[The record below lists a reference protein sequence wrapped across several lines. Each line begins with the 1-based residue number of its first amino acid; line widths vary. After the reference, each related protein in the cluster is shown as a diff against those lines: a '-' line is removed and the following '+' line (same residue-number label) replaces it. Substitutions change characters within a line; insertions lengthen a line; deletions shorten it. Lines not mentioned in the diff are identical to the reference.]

1 MQRKVYPVSAVNRY
15 VKQLLQQDMI
25 LSGLWVSGEL
35 SNFKRH
41 SSGHL
46 YFTLKDREGSIAAVM
61 FASDARSLNFRP
73 QDGQQ
78 VQVQGYISLYEKTG
92 QYQLYVRK
100 MEPQGSGQLY
110 QAFEALKQKLQA
122 QGLFDEQRKKTI
134 PAYPRKIGIVTSP
147 TGAAVRDMIQIARRR
162 YPGVQLVLYPAL
174 VQGIDAALTIVK
186 GIQTLDRMSEVDV
199 IIVGRGGGSI
209 EDLWPFNEEMVAMA
223 IAEAQTPIVSAV
235 GHETDFTIA
244 DFVSDLRAPTP
255 SAAAELTVPD
265 VRSTL
270 GQMDML
276 EQRRYRALQR
286 KQMVYRQQLA
296 LLWQKVQAG
305 DPRRKL
311 DELRQLLD
319 MQEQRQ
325 LHLWKQCMQ
334 QRQYKLEH
342 LSSALE
348 LLSPQHQLD
357 KGYAMVM
364 DGEGRVVSAVEQVKK
379 GQALNIRLKDGK
391 IAATVDT
398 IQKTRKQRRKQID
411 E

>member
-1 MQRKVYPVSAVNRY
+1 MQRKVYPVSVVNRY

-25 LSGLWVSGEL
+25 LSGLWVSGEI

-46 YFTLKDREGSIAAVM
+46 YFTLKDREGSVAAVM
-61 FASDARSLNFRP
+61 FAGDARSLAFRP

-100 MEPQGSGQLY
+100 MEQQGSGQLY

-122 QGLFDEQRKKTI
+122 QGLFDMDRKKPI
-134 PAYPRKIGIVTSP
+134 PVYPRKIGIVTSP

-162 YPGVQLVLYPAL
+162 HPGVQLVLYPAL
-174 VQGIDAALTIVK
+174 VQGMEAAPTIVK
-186 GIQTLDRMSEVDV
+186 GIRKLDRMPEVDV

-223 IAEAQTPIVSAV
+223 IAQAQTPIVSAV

-265 VRSTL
+265 VRSVL
-270 GQMDML
+270 GQMDGL
-276 EQRRYRALQR
+276 EQRRYRAIQR
-286 KQMVYRQQLA
+286 KQLTYRQQLA

-311 DELRQLLD
+311 DELRQQLD

-325 LHLWKQCMQ
+325 LHLWKQCLQ
-334 QRQYKLEH
+334 QRQYRLEH
-342 LSSALE
+342 LSSSLE

-364 DGEGRVVSAVEQVKK
+364 DEKGRIVSAVEQVAK
-379 GQALNIRLKDGK
+379 GQALRIQMKDGK
-391 IAATVDT
+391 IAATVEAV
-398 IQKTRKQRRKQID
+398 QKTRQQRRKKIN

>member
-25 LSGLWVSGEL
+25 LSGLWVSGEI

-46 YFTLKDREGSIAAVM
+46 YFTLKDREGSVAAVM
-61 FASDARSLNFRP
+61 FAGDARSLAFRP

-100 MEPQGSGQLY
+100 MEKQGSGQLY

-122 QGLFDEQRKKTI
+122 QGLFDMERKKPI
-134 PAYPRKIGIVTSP
+134 PVYPRKIGIVTSP

-162 YPGVQLVLYPAL
+162 HPGVQLVLYPAL
-174 VQGIDAALTIVK
+174 VQGMEAAPTIVK
-186 GIQTLDRMSEVDV
+186 GIRKLDRMPEVDV

-223 IAEAQTPIVSAV
+223 IAQAQTPIVSAV

-265 VRSTL
+265 VRSIL
-270 GQMDML
+270 GQMDGL
-276 EQRRYRALQR
+276 EQRRYRAIQR
-286 KQMVYRQQLA
+286 KQLTYRQQLA

-311 DELRQLLD
+311 DELRQQLD

-325 LHLWKQCMQ
+325 QHLWKQCLQ
-334 QRQYKLEH
+334 QRQYRLEH
-342 LSSALE
+342 LSSSLE

-364 DGEGRVVSAVEQVKK
+364 DEEGRIVSAVEQVAK
-379 GQALNIRLKDGK
+379 GQALRIQMKDGK
-391 IAATVDT
+391 IAATVEAV
-398 IQKTRKQRRKQID
+398 QKTRQQRRKKID

>member
-25 LSGLWVSGEL
+25 LSGLWVSGEI

-46 YFTLKDREGSIAAVM
+46 YFTLKDREGSVAAVM
-61 FASDARSLNFRP
+61 FAGDARSLAFRP

-100 MEPQGSGQLY
+100 MEQQGSGQLY

-122 QGLFDEQRKKTI
+122 QGLFDMERKKPI
-134 PAYPRKIGIVTSP
+134 PVYPRKIGIVTSP

-162 YPGVQLVLYPAL
+162 HPGVQLVLYPAL
-174 VQGIDAALTIVK
+174 VQGMEAAPTIVK
-186 GIQTLDRMSEVDV
+186 GIRKLDRMPEVDV
-199 IIVGRGGGSI
+199 IIVGRGGGSM

-223 IAEAQTPIVSAV
+223 IAQAQTPIVSAV

-265 VRSTL
+265 VRSIL
-270 GQMDML
+270 GQMDGL
-276 EQRRYRALQR
+276 EQRRYRATQR
-286 KQMVYRQQLA
+286 KQLTYRQRLA

-311 DELRQLLD
+311 DELRQQLD

-325 LHLWKQCMQ
+325 LHLWKQCLQ
-334 QRQYKLEH
+334 QRQYRLEH
-342 LSSALE
+342 LSSSLE

-364 DGEGRVVSAVEQVKK
+364 DEEGRIVSAVEQVAK
-379 GQALNIRLKDGK
+379 GQALRIQMKDGK
-391 IAATVDT
+391 IAATVEAV
-398 IQKTRKQRRKQID
+398 QKTRQQRRKKID

>member
-25 LSGLWVSGEL
+25 LSGLWVSGEI

-46 YFTLKDREGSIAAVM
+46 YFTLKDREGSVAAVM
-61 FASDARSLNFRP
+61 FAGDARSLAFRP

-100 MEPQGSGQLY
+100 MEQQGSGQLY

-122 QGLFDEQRKKTI
+122 QGLFDMERKKPI
-134 PAYPRKIGIVTSP
+134 PVYPRKIGIVTSP

-162 YPGVQLVLYPAL
+162 HPGVQLVLYPAL
-174 VQGIDAALTIVK
+174 VQGMEAAPTIVK
-186 GIQTLDRMSEVDV
+186 GIRKLDRMPEVDV

-223 IAEAQTPIVSAV
+223 IAQAQTPIVSAV

-265 VRSTL
+265 VRSIL
-270 GQMDML
+270 GQMDGL
-276 EQRRYRALQR
+276 EQRRYRAIQR
-286 KQMVYRQQLA
+286 KQLTYRQQLA

-311 DELRQLLD
+311 DELRQQLD

-325 LHLWKQCMQ
+325 LHLWKQCLQ
-334 QRQYKLEH
+334 QRQYRLEH
-342 LSSALE
+342 LSSSLE

-364 DGEGRVVSAVEQVKK
+364 DEEGRIVSAVEQVAK
-379 GQALNIRLKDGK
+379 GQALRIQMKDGK
-391 IAATVDT
+391 IAATVEAV
-398 IQKTRKQRRKQID
+398 QKTRQQRRKKID

>member
-25 LSGLWVSGEL
+25 LSGLWVSGEI
-35 SNFKRH
+35 SNYKRH

-46 YFTLKDREGSIAAVM
+46 YFTLKDRDGSIAAVM
-61 FASDARSLNFRP
+61 FAGDARTLDFHP

-92 QYQLYVRK
+92 QYQLYVRR
-100 MEPQGSGQLY
+100 MEQQGSGRLY
-110 QAFEALKQKLQA
+110 QAFEALKQKLQD
-122 QGLFDEQRKKTI
+122 QGLFDSERKKPI
-134 PAYPRKIGIVTSP
+134 PKYPRKIGIVTSP
-147 TGAAVRDMIQIARRR
+147 TGAAIRDMIQIAKRR

-174 VQGIDAALTIVK
+174 VQGAEAAPTIAT
-186 GIQTLDRMSEVDV
+186 GIRKLDRMEEVDT

-209 EDLWPFNEEMVAMA
+209 EDLWPFNEEMVALA
-223 IAEAQTPIVSAV
+223 IAEAHTPIVSAV

-265 VRSTL
+265 VRSVL
-270 GQMDML
+270 SKMEEL
-276 EQRRYRALQR
+276 EMRRSRTLQR
-286 KQMVYRQQLA
+286 KQLLYRQQLA
-296 LLWQKVQAG
+296 LLWQKIQTA

-311 DELRQLLD
+311 DEIRQQLD

-325 LHLWKQCMQ
+325 LHLWRQCFQ
-334 QRQYKLEH
+334 QRKYRLEH
-342 LSSALE
+342 LGSALE

-364 DGEGRVVSAVEQVKK
+364 DQEGNVISGAVQVQK
-379 GQALNIRLKDGK
+379 GQALNIQMKDGK
-391 IAATVDT
+391 ILAEVQK
-398 IQKTRKQRRKQID
+398 IQKQRRKQSD

>member
-25 LSGLWVSGEL
+25 LSGLWVSGEI

-46 YFTLKDREGSIAAVM
+46 YFTLKDRDGSVAAVM
-61 FASDARSLNFRP
+61 FAGDARNLEFRP

-92 QYQLYVRK
+92 QYQLYVRR
-100 MEPQGSGQLY
+100 MEQQGSGQLY

-122 QGLFDEQRKKTI
+122 QGLFENERKKPI
-134 PAYPRKIGIVTSP
+134 PKYPRKIGIVTSP
-147 TGAAVRDMIQIARRR
+147 SGAAIRDMIQIAKRR

-174 VQGIDAALTIVK
+174 VQGSEAAPTIVA
-186 GIQTLDRMSEVDV
+186 GIQKLDRMPEVDT

-209 EDLWPFNEEMVAMA
+209 EDLWPFNEEIVALA
-223 IAEAQTPIVSAV
+223 IAQAQTPIVSAV

-265 VRSTL
+265 VRSVL
-270 GQMDML
+270 SKIEELQL
-276 EQRRYRALQR
+276 RRNRSLQR
-286 KQMVYRQQLA
+286 KQVEFRQQLA
-296 LLWQKVQAG
+296 LLWQKIQMA

-311 DELRQLLD
+311 DEFRQQLD
-319 MQEQRQ
+319 MQEQQQ
-325 LHLWKQCMQ
+325 LHLWTKCFQKCKY
-334 QRQYKLEH
+334 RWEH

-348 LLSPQHQLD
+348 LLSPQHQLE
-357 KGYAMVM
+357 KGYAMVT
-364 DGEGRVVSAVEQVKK
+364 DQEGSLISAAAQVQK
-379 GQALNIRLKDGK
+379 GQTLQIQMKDGRILTEVQK
-391 IAATVDT
+391 I
-398 IQKTRKQRRKQID
+398 QKQRRKQSD

>member
-25 LSGLWVSGEL
+25 LSGLWVSGEI

-46 YFTLKDREGSIAAVM
+46 YFTLKDREGSVAAVM
-61 FASDARSLNFRP
+61 FAGDARSLAFRP

-100 MEPQGSGQLY
+100 MEQQGSGQLY

-122 QGLFDEQRKKTI
+122 QGLFDMERKKPI
-134 PAYPRKIGIVTSP
+134 PVYPRKIGIVTSP

-162 YPGVQLVLYPAL
+162 HPGVQLVLYPAL
-174 VQGIDAALTIVK
+174 VQGMEAAPTIVK
-186 GIQTLDRMSEVDV
+186 GIRKLDRMPEVDV

-223 IAEAQTPIVSAV
+223 IAQAQTPIVSAV

-265 VRSTL
+265 VRSIL
-270 GQMDML
+270 GQMDGL
-276 EQRRYRALQR
+276 EQRRYRAIQR
-286 KQMVYRQQLA
+286 KQLTYRQQLA

-311 DELRQLLD
+311 DELRQQLD

-325 LHLWKQCMQ
+325 QHLWKQCLQ
-334 QRQYKLEH
+334 QRQYRLEH
-342 LSSALE
+342 LSSSLE

-364 DGEGRVVSAVEQVKK
+364 DEEGRVVSAVEQVAK
-379 GQALNIRLKDGK
+379 GQALRIQMKDGK
-391 IAATVDT
+391 IAATVEAV
-398 IQKTRKQRRKQID
+398 QKTRQQRRKKID

>member
-25 LSGLWVSGEL
+25 LSGLWVSGEI

-46 YFTLKDREGSIAAVM
+46 YFTLKDREGSVAAVM
-61 FASDARSLNFRP
+61 FAGDARSLAFRP

-100 MEPQGSGQLY
+100 MEQQGSGQLY

-122 QGLFDEQRKKTI
+122 QGLFDMERKKPI
-134 PAYPRKIGIVTSP
+134 PVYPRKIGIVTSP

-174 VQGIDAALTIVK
+174 VQGMEAAPTIVK
-186 GIQTLDRMSEVDV
+186 GIRKLDRMPEVDV

-223 IAEAQTPIVSAV
+223 IAQAQTPIVSAV

-265 VRSTL
+265 VRSIL
-270 GQMDML
+270 GQMDGL
-276 EQRRYRALQR
+276 EQRRYRAIQR
-286 KQMVYRQQLA
+286 KQLTYRQQLA

-311 DELRQLLD
+311 DELRQQLD

-325 LHLWKQCMQ
+325 LHLWKQCLQ
-334 QRQYKLEH
+334 QRQYRLEH
-342 LSSALE
+342 LSSSLE

-364 DGEGRVVSAVEQVKK
+364 DEEGRIVSAVEQVAK
-379 GQALNIRLKDGK
+379 GQALRIQMKDGK
-391 IAATVDT
+391 IAATVEAV
-398 IQKTRKQRRKQID
+398 QKTRQQRRKKID

>member
-25 LSGLWVSGEL
+25 LSGLWVSGEI

-61 FASDARSLNFRP
+61 FASDARNLSFRP

-92 QYQLYVRK
+92 QYQLYVRQ
-100 MEPQGSGQLY
+100 MEQQGSGQLY

-122 QGLFDEQRKKTI
+122 QGLFDEQRKKPI
-134 PAYPRKIGIVTSP
+134 PAFPEKIGIVTSP

-162 YPGVQLVLYPAL
+162 YPGVQLVLYPAI
-174 VQGIDAALTIVK
+174 VQGVDAAPTIVK
-186 GIQTLDRMSEVDV
+186 GIRRLDRMPEVDV

-244 DFVSDLRAPTP
+244 DFVADLRAPTP
-255 SAAAELTVPD
+255 SAAAELAVPSQKELIDKFNNVYTVLQTGAK
-265 VRSTL
+265 RIF
-270 GQMDML
+270 
-276 EQRRYRALQR
+276 ENRRLSLCRYAESQVL
-286 KQMVYRQQLA
+286 KNPIL
-296 LLWQKVQAG
+296 KIN
-305 DPRRKL
+305 
-311 DELRQLLD
+311 ENSI
-319 MQEQRQ
+319 
-325 LHLWKQCMQ
+325 
-334 QRQYKLEH
+334 KLELQSFSYVGH
-342 LSSALE
+342 ISNT
-348 LLSPQHQLD
+348 Q
-357 KGYAMVM
+357 
-364 DGEGRVVSAVEQVKK
+364 
-379 GQALNIRLKDGK
+379 
-391 IAATVDT
+391 
-398 IQKTRKQRRKQID
+398 
-411 E
+411 

>member
-25 LSGLWVSGEL
+25 LSGLWVSGEI

-46 YFTLKDREGSIAAVM
+46 YFTLKDREGSVAAVM
-61 FASDARSLNFRP
+61 FAGDARSLAFRP

-100 MEPQGSGQLY
+100 MEQQGSGQLY

-122 QGLFDEQRKKTI
+122 QGLFDMERKKPI
-134 PAYPRKIGIVTSP
+134 PVYPRKIGIVTSP

-162 YPGVQLVLYPAL
+162 HPGVQLVLYPAL
-174 VQGIDAALTIVK
+174 VQGMEAAPTIVN
-186 GIQTLDRMSEVDV
+186 GIRKLDRMPEVDV

-223 IAEAQTPIVSAV
+223 IAQAQTPIVSAV

-265 VRSTL
+265 VRSIL
-270 GQMDML
+270 GQMDGL
-276 EQRRYRALQR
+276 EQRRYRAIQR
-286 KQMVYRQQLA
+286 KQLTYRQQLA

-311 DELRQLLD
+311 DELRQQLD

-325 LHLWKQCMQ
+325 LHLWKQCLQ
-334 QRQYKLEH
+334 QRQYRLEH
-342 LSSALE
+342 LSSSLE

-364 DGEGRVVSAVEQVKK
+364 DEEGRVVSAVEQVAK
-379 GQALNIRLKDGK
+379 GQALRIQMKDGK
-391 IAATVDT
+391 IAATVEAV
-398 IQKTRKQRRKQID
+398 QKTRQQRRKKID

>member
-25 LSGLWVSGEL
+25 LSGLWVSGEI

-46 YFTLKDREGSIAAVM
+46 YFTLKDREGSVAAVM
-61 FASDARSLNFRP
+61 FAGDARSLAFRP

-100 MEPQGSGQLY
+100 MEQQGSGQLY

-122 QGLFDEQRKKTI
+122 QGLFDMERKKPI
-134 PAYPRKIGIVTSP
+134 PVYPRKIGIVTSP

-162 YPGVQLVLYPAL
+162 HPGVQLVLYPAL
-174 VQGIDAALTIVK
+174 VQGMEAAPTIVN
-186 GIQTLDRMSEVDV
+186 GIRKLDRMPEVDV

-223 IAEAQTPIVSAV
+223 IAQAQTPIVSAV

-265 VRSTL
+265 VRSIL
-270 GQMDML
+270 GQMDGL
-276 EQRRYRALQR
+276 EQRRYRAIQR
-286 KQMVYRQQLA
+286 KQLTYRQQLA

-311 DELRQLLD
+311 DELRQQLD

-334 QRQYKLEH
+334 QRQYRLEH
-342 LSSALE
+342 LSNSLE

-364 DGEGRVVSAVEQVKK
+364 DEEGRIVSAVEQVAK
-379 GQALNIRLKDGK
+379 GQALRIQMKDGK
-391 IAATVDT
+391 IAATVEAV
-398 IQKTRKQRRKQID
+398 QKTRQQRRKKID

>member
-25 LSGLWVSGEL
+25 LSGLWVSGEI

-46 YFTLKDREGSIAAVM
+46 YFTLKDRDGSIAAVM
-61 FASDARSLNFRP
+61 FAGDARALSFRP

-78 VQVQGYISLYEKTG
+78 VQVQGYVSLYEKTG
-92 QYQLYVRK
+92 QYQLYVRR
-100 MEPQGSGQLY
+100 MEQQGSGQLY

-122 QGLFDEQRKKTI
+122 QGLFDRERKKPI
-134 PAYPRKIGIVTSP
+134 PKYPRKIGIVTSP
-147 TGAAVRDMIQIARRR
+147 TGAAIRDMVQIARRR

-174 VQGIDAALTIVK
+174 VQGVEAAPTIAA
-186 GIQTLDRMSEVDV
+186 GIRALDRMAEVDT

-223 IAEAQTPIVSAV
+223 IAQAQTPIVSAV

-265 VRSTL
+265 VRGVLS
-270 GQMDML
+270 QMDEL
-276 EQRRYRALQR
+276 DRRRSRTLQR
-286 KQMVYRQQLA
+286 KQLLYRQQLA
-296 LLWQKVQAG
+296 LLWQKIQAS

-311 DELRQLLD
+311 DEFRQQLD

-325 LHLWKQCMQ
+325 RHLWRQCLQ
-334 QRQYKLEH
+334 QRQYRLAH
-342 LSSALE
+342 LSSSLE

-364 DGEGRVVSAVEQVKK
+364 DPEGNVIASTDQVEK
-379 GQALNIRLKDGK
+379 GQALSIQMKDGK
-391 IAATVDT
+391 ILADVQK
-398 IQKTRKQRRKQID
+398 IQKQRRKQTD

>member
-25 LSGLWVSGEL
+25 LSGLWVSGEI

-46 YFTLKDREGSIAAVM
+46 YFTLKDREGSVAAVM
-61 FASDARSLNFRP
+61 FAGDARSLAFRP

-100 MEPQGSGQLY
+100 MEQQGSGQLY

-122 QGLFDEQRKKTI
+122 QGLFDMERKKPI
-134 PAYPRKIGIVTSP
+134 PVYPRKIGIVTSP

-162 YPGVQLVLYPAL
+162 HPGVQLVLYPAL
-174 VQGIDAALTIVK
+174 VQGMEAAPTIVK
-186 GIQTLDRMSEVDV
+186 GIRKLDRMPEIDV

-223 IAEAQTPIVSAV
+223 IAQAQTPIVSAV

-265 VRSTL
+265 VRSIL
-270 GQMDML
+270 GQMDGL
-276 EQRRYRALQR
+276 EQRRYRAIQR
-286 KQMVYRQQLA
+286 KQLTYRQQLA

-311 DELRQLLD
+311 DELRQQLD

-325 LHLWKQCMQ
+325 LHLWKQCLQ
-334 QRQYKLEH
+334 QRQYRLEH
-342 LSSALE
+342 LSSSLE

-364 DGEGRVVSAVEQVKK
+364 DEEGRIVSAVEQVAK
-379 GQALNIRLKDGK
+379 GQALRIQMKDGK
-391 IAATVDT
+391 IAATVEAV
-398 IQKTRKQRRKQID
+398 QKTRQQRRKKID

>member
-25 LSGLWVSGEL
+25 LSGLWVSGEI

-46 YFTLKDREGSIAAVM
+46 YFTLKDREGSVAAVM
-61 FASDARSLNFRP
+61 FAGDARSLAFRP

-100 MEPQGSGQLY
+100 MEQQGSGQLY

-122 QGLFDEQRKKTI
+122 QGLFDMERKKPI
-134 PAYPRKIGIVTSP
+134 PVYPRKIGIVTSP

-162 YPGVQLVLYPAL
+162 HPGVQLVLYPAL
-174 VQGIDAALTIVK
+174 VQGMEAAPTIVN
-186 GIQTLDRMSEVDV
+186 GIRKLDRMPEVDV

-223 IAEAQTPIVSAV
+223 IAQAQTPIVSAV

-265 VRSTL
+265 VRSIL
-270 GQMDML
+270 GQMDGL
-276 EQRRYRALQR
+276 EQRRYRAIQR
-286 KQMVYRQQLA
+286 KQLTYRQQLA

-311 DELRQLLD
+311 DELRQQLD

-325 LHLWKQCMQ
+325 LHLWKQCLQ
-334 QRQYKLEH
+334 QRQYRLEH
-342 LSSALE
+342 LSSSLE

-364 DGEGRVVSAVEQVKK
+364 DEEGRIVSAVEQVAK
-379 GQALNIRLKDGK
+379 GQALRIQMKDGK
-391 IAATVDT
+391 IAATVEAV
-398 IQKTRKQRRKQID
+398 QKTRQQRRKKID

>member
-25 LSGLWVSGEL
+25 LSGLWVSGEI

-46 YFTLKDREGSIAAVM
+46 YFTLKDREGSVAAVM
-61 FASDARSLNFRP
+61 FAGDARSLAFRP

-100 MEPQGSGQLY
+100 MEQQGSGQLY

-122 QGLFDEQRKKTI
+122 QGLFDMERKK
-134 PAYPRKIGIVTSP
+134 PVPVYPRKIGIVTSP

-162 YPGVQLVLYPAL
+162 HPGVQLVLYPAL
-174 VQGIDAALTIVK
+174 VQGMEAAPTIVN
-186 GIQTLDRMSEVDV
+186 GIRKLDRMPEVDV

-223 IAEAQTPIVSAV
+223 IAQAQTPIVSAV

-265 VRSTL
+265 VRSIL
-270 GQMDML
+270 GQMDGL
-276 EQRRYRALQR
+276 EQRRYRAIQR
-286 KQMVYRQQLA
+286 KQLTYRQQLA

-311 DELRQLLD
+311 DELRQQLD

-325 LHLWKQCMQ
+325 LHLWKQCLQ
-334 QRQYKLEH
+334 QRQYRLEH
-342 LSSALE
+342 LSSSLE

-364 DGEGRVVSAVEQVKK
+364 DEEGRIVSAVEQVAK
-379 GQALNIRLKDGK
+379 GQALRIQMKDGK
-391 IAATVDT
+391 IAATVEAV
-398 IQKTRKQRRKQID
+398 QKTRQQRRKKID